1 MPPPGPAVTPFLSP
15 DSASGR
21 LGPTNFISQV
31 LSAGSSADIKHS
43 KSVNNSM
50 STILNFQ
57 KPDKITMQKSDDFHG
72 NFEFKPLEPGFG
84 QTIGNSLRRVL
95 LSSLE
100 GFAISAV
107 RIAGV
112 DHEFGTIR
120 GVVEDVV
127 EIILN
132 LKQVRLKQTIENED
146 MEEEKIY
153 LTISGKEQFTAADI
167 DEHTNVF
174 KVMNPDLVL
183 CTMEPFVNLEVEL
196 TVTKG
201 YGYIPADDN
210 LPKNAPIGVIPV
222 DAIYTPIKNVAY
234 RVESTR
240 VGQRTDYENL
250 ILEVKTDGTIHP
262 EDAVREAARILIQ
275 HLMLITDE
283 PIEFQ
288 STGAREETIVDEH
301 ILHMRKLLKTSL
313 EDLDLSVRA
322 YNCLKA
328 AKINSLG
335 ELVRYDTHELL
346 KFRNFG
352 KKSLV
357 EIEELLVEKGLTF
370 GMDLSKY
377 KLDEE

>member
-1 MPPPGPAVTPFLSP
+1 
-15 DSASGR
+15 
-21 LGPTNFISQV
+21 
-31 LSAGSSADIKHS
+31 
-43 KSVNNSM
+43 M
-50 STILNFQ
+50 SLLNFQ
-57 KPDKITMQKSDDFHG
+57 KPDKILLQKADDFEGH
-72 NFEFKPLEPGFG
+72 FEFKPLEPGFG
-84 QTIGNSLRRVL
+84 QTIANSLRRIL

-107 RIAGV
+107 RIKGA
-112 DHEFGTIR
+112 DHEFSTIE

-127 EIILN
+127 DIILN
-132 LKQVRLKQTIENED
+132 LKQVRVKFLLDDPELVS
-146 MEEEKIY
+146 EKIY
-153 LTISGKEQFTAADI
+153 VSVSGKSVLTAADI
-167 DEHTNVF
+167 SAFTNVF
-174 KVMNPDLVL
+174 KVTNPSLVL
-183 CTMEPFVNLEVEL
+183 CHMDPSITFEMEL

-201 YGYIPADDN
+201 RGYVPAEDS
-210 LPKNAPIGVIPV
+210 LPKDAPIGFIPV
-222 DAIYTPIKNVAY
+222 DAIYTPIKNVRY
-234 RVESTR
+234 SVESSR
-240 VGQRTDYENL
+240 VGQRTDYEKL
-250 ILEVKTDGTIHP
+250 TLEIKTDGTIHP
-262 EDAVREAARILIQ
+262 EYAIREAAKILIQ

-283 PIEFQ
+283 NIKFPD
-288 STGAREETIVDEH
+288 ETDKEDNIVDEH

-335 ELVRYDTHELL
+335 EMVQYETHELL

-357 EIEELLVEKGLTF
+357 EIEELLQEKGLSF

>member
-1 MPPPGPAVTPFLSP
+1 
-15 DSASGR
+15 
-21 LGPTNFISQV
+21 
-31 LSAGSSADIKHS
+31 
-43 KSVNNSM
+43 M
-50 STILNFQ
+50 SILNFQ
-57 KPDKITMQKSDDFHG
+57 KPDKIVMEKANDFEG
-72 NFEFKPLEPGFG
+72 LFEFKPLEPGFG
-84 QTIGNSLRRVL
+84 QTVGNSLRRVL

-100 GFAISAV
+100 GFAISAI

-112 DHEFGTIR
+112 EHEFASIR

-132 LKQVRLKQTIENED
+132 LKQVRLKQMIADED
-146 MEEEKIY
+146 VKEEKVY
-153 LTISGKEQFTAADI
+153 LTISGKEAFHAGDI
-167 DEHTNVF
+167 EDHTNVF
-174 KVMNPDLVL
+174 KVMNPELL
-183 CTMEPFVNLEVEL
+183 ICTMEPFVNLEIEL

-201 YGYIPADDN
+201 RGYVPADEN
-210 LPKNAPIGVIPV
+210 LPKDAPIGVIPI

-234 RVESTR
+234 SIENFR
-240 VGQRTDYENL
+240 VGQRTDYEKL
-250 ILEVKTDGTIHP
+250 TIEVKTDGTIHP
-262 EDAVREAARILIQ
+262 EEAIKEASRILIQ

-283 PIEFQ
+283 NITFDTPG
-288 STGAREETIVDEH
+288 TREDTIVDEH

-328 AKINSLG
+328 AKINTLA

-357 EIEELLVEKGLTF
+357 EIEELLQEKGLTF
-370 GMDLSKY
+370 GMDLTKY